1 MDYYSDSPQV
11 DWKRYR
17 DDAEKMLTTEGWIP
31 IFERFCPEL
40 ENIIVS
46 LIFSAKN
53 RKKDFVTLIINSNG
67 GSISSLVAIKS
78 ALKITMVKTVG
89 IVMGKARSAGFQLL
103 QQCDVRYAVNGSYLM
118 PHWGSGSF
126 GNNELAAIMSGD
138 LWPIEHEKSIRGL
151 LFNDVQK
158 RTGMD
163 PEELQK
169 IYDTDRDFTAEEA
182 LGLNFIDKVID
193 KFTPEDLNPFKS

>member
-53 RKKDFVTLIINSNG
+53 RKK
-67 GSISSLVAIKS
+67 IS
-78 ALKITMVKTVG
+78 
-89 IVMGKARSAGFQLL
+89 
-103 QQCDVRYAVNGSYLM
+103 
-118 PHWGSGSF
+118 
-126 GNNELAAIMSGD
+126 
-138 LWPIEHEKSIRGL
+138 
-151 LFNDVQK
+151 
-158 RTGMD
+158 
-163 PEELQK
+163 
-169 IYDTDRDFTAEEA
+169 
-182 LGLNFIDKVID
+182 
-193 KFTPEDLNPFKS
+193 